1 MARLNQTV
9 LATLTWSVVAL
20 GCSASTSED
29 PGTTSAGGIS
39 GSGGTLGAAGTVAGG
54 GSTVG
59 GASGAAGSSVSGGAG
74 AGGTGGALGGGGAGG
89 ASTGG
94 GGVGGT
100 TGGGG
105 TGGAG
110 GGGGGGAGGGPSL
123 DDLDPFSFFV
133 TSQVGLIALAPDA
146 NGFGGDL
153 RFGEATGLAG
163 ADKICTTL
171 AESSMPGS
179 GAKQWR
185 AFLST
190 TAGGEN
196 DGPINAIDRIGTGPW
211 YDRNGRLFAND
222 VAGLIGTRPDGDP
235 QAVEDFANELGE
247 PNHSPGGV
255 TV

>member
-1 MARLNQTV
+1 
-9 LATLTWSVVAL
+9 
-20 GCSASTSED
+20 
-29 PGTTSAGGIS
+29 
-39 GSGGTLGAAGTVAGG
+39 
-54 GSTVG
+54 
-59 GASGAAGSSVSGGAG
+59 
-74 AGGTGGALGGGGAGG
+74 
-89 ASTGG
+89 
-94 GGVGGT
+94 
-100 TGGGG
+100 
-105 TGGAG
+105 
-110 GGGGGGAGGGPSL
+110 
-123 DDLDPFSFFV
+123 LDPFSFFV

-153 RFGEATGLAG
+153 RFGETTGLAG

-196 DGPINAIDRIGTGPW
+196 DGPIHAIDRIGTGPW
-211 YDRNGRLFAND
+211 YDRNGRLVAND

-255 TV
+255 TVDNHDTLTGSNDQGQLDSDNSDDTCGDWTRNDMPLGSPMMGHSWPRNPDNLDMGAHWMSEHDAQGCLPKVNTESDGGGPDGCDGVGCGGGYGGIYCFALNP